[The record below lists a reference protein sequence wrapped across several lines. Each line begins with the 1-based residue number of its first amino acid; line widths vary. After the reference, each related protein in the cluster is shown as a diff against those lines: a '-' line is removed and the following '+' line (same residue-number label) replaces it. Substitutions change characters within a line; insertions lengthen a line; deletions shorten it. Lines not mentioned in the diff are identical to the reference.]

1 MSEVYYNNY
10 NNSKYTYTIN
20 EIDNEVFV
28 FEIILKK
35 FNNKNKIIRK
45 IIKNKKG
52 NIISLLDN
60 IIYEN
65 IDSILLT
72 AININNPTQ
81 ELSIHINIDQSKKY
95 NTFIN
100 SLIYIE
106 LFSNNNYLECNYNFL
121 NKNVL
126 V

>member
-20 EIDNEVFV
+20 EIDSEVFV

-52 NIISLLDN
+52 NVISLLDN

-95 NTFIN
+95 DTFIN

-106 LFSNNNYLECNYNFL
+106 LFSNNNYLECNYHFL

>member
-1 MSEVYYNNY
+1 MSEVCSNYY
-10 NNSKYTYTIN
+10 NSKYTYTIN
-20 EIDNEVFV
+20 EIDDEIFV

-52 NIISLLDN
+52 NIISLLENIIFENIDN
-60 IIYEN
+60 IILN
-65 IDSILLT
+65 V
-72 AININNPTQ
+72 ININNPKQ
-81 ELSIHINIDQSKKY
+81 EINLQVNLDQTKKY

-100 SLIYIE
+100 PLIYIE
-106 LFSNNNYLECNYNFL
+106 VFSNNDFLECNYHLL